1 MLSITG
7 MTLDQ
12 FSDLMTGLGYK
23 VEKGEREK
31 VKAVVAAPAEATAE
45 GEEVPAEAPEVADAL
60 SDEAAA
66 VEAPAAEMETFY
78 SFTWG
83 GRAPRQARPQG
94 GRPQGDAPKGERPQG
109 GKPRGKGKP
118 KGKGPAGGNKPQKF
132 EAKPRAEKK
141 IDPDNP
147 FAAALAGLIKD

>member
-1 MLSITG
+1 
-7 MTLDQ
+7 
-12 FSDLMTGLGYK
+12 
-23 VEKGEREK
+23 
-31 VKAVVAAPAEATAE
+31 
-45 GEEVPAEAPEVADAL
+45 
-60 SDEAAA
+60 
-66 VEAPAAEMETFY
+66 METFY

-132 EAKPRAEKK
+132 EAQPRAEKK